1 MDFNSH
7 NSKKVLV
14 CIPAYNESQNIREII
29 MKVKKYASKIIV
41 YDDGS
46 TDNTYEIANTTGADI
61 IIRDCVNKGY
71 GAAIRAL
78 FLASKERDAD
88 IMVTLDSDGQHDPDQ
103 IPAIIEPILNN
114 SSDIVIGSRF
124 LTDSDR
130 QKVPKYRS
138 AGIKTITKVTQYASY
153 SEISDAQSGFRAYGK
168 RALSSISISGKG
180 MSVST
185 EILLKAKEK
194 NLIIKEVP
202 VTIKYENA
210 GVKTSKH
217 NPIRHGAGVLYSILQ
232 FISLRHPFVFYGL
245 PGIILLIIGAFYMNN
260 AMELYSE
267 TRYVSLPMVLI
278 SVGTAVIGVI
288 LLATSIILYTMI
300 ALLKGRILH
309 DY

>member
-1 MDFNSH
+1 
-7 NSKKVLV
+7 
-14 CIPAYNESQNIREII
+14 

-61 IIRDCVNKGY
+61 VIRDSVNRGY

-88 IMVTLDSDGQHDPDQ
+88 VMVTLDSDGQHDPDQ

-138 AGIKTITKVTQYASY
+138 AGIKTITKVAQYASY

-168 RALSSISISGKG
+168 RALSCISISEKG

-194 NLIIKEVP
+194 NLIIEEVP

-210 GVKTSKH
+210 SVKTSKP

-232 FISLRHPFVFYGL
+232 FMSLQHPFVFYGL
-245 PGIILLIIGAFYMNN
+245 PGIILLLIGAFYMTN
-260 AMELYSE
+260 AVELFSE

-300 ALLKGRILH
+300 ALLKGRMQH